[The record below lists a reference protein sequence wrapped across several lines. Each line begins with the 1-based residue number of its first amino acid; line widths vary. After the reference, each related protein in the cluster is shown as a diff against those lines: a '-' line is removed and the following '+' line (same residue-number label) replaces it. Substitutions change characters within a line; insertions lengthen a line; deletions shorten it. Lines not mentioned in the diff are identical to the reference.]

1 MDKIPTGF
9 TLRSAYLVRITLN
22 SDVYCAD
29 DFRLTEI
36 MYSTPLVAM
45 GKCVGELSVGYLKD
59 FSDSGELLADEIK
72 LLDTIALRI
81 AKSVVEHQ

>member
-1 MDKIPTGF
+1 
-9 TLRSAYLVRITLN
+9 
-22 SDVYCAD
+22 
-29 DFRLTEI
+29 